1 MIRYLLL
8 TLVVFSFSSC
18 LKDKYDLQNLD
29 TTNYNPTVA
38 APLVNTNLILGDMIE
53 KVDTTYIKPDNN
65 NLLHLTYS
73 STLFSY
79 SVADLVSVPAQN
91 ISQSFSLNNFSIP
104 DINTSTSVTLGSV
117 VANMSNPTKTTIQN
131 ANGSTA
137 PFPAIPAQSGGSFN
151 VPALSDFNSATFYKG
166 TLSLA
171 ITNNW
176 PIQIDNVQ
184 IEIRNQGNNSLIG
197 TFSYPS
203 IAASATSSKSV
214 NLANVTMTNSIKM
227 VIVSFSSAGTFPAAV
242 PINLNDQL
250 AMNISTSN
258 IGILNASAVFP
269 NQQVL
274 NDDIVSAIAMPNGEQ
289 INTIILKQGNISY
302 DIDYG
307 IRENAQVIIT
317 LPTVTKNGVP
327 FSQTININSNH
338 ISASNVKGSF
348 DLSGYT
354 FDLTNGNTTSNYL
367 AANIQASVI
376 SSNMAVPIDTADAVT
391 ADITIDN
398 IAFSYVDGYF
408 GNQSI
413 NVPIDTLA
421 FDLFK
426 KNLGLNVSLADPQ
439 ITLKLKNSVGIP
451 LNGDL
456 SSLSVIGEN
465 GSTVPFTGIAN
476 PLVINS
482 PSVVGQSAN
491 TNIVINKNTTNIT
504 TVLTSN
510 PKSIIYGLTAT
521 ANPNGN
527 QGVNFLTDSS
537 SITVSMDM
545 DVPLYGSVSGF
556 VVKDTVAFPADA
568 FNNVK
573 KATLR
578 SIITNEIPVEANVQM
593 YFLDGSYAVI
603 DSMFAA
609 GYHQIVPSSTVDGN
623 GELVSASAPT
633 TTDMTADEAKV
644 EKLKAAKYI
653 VIASKLATANN
664 GNSAAKFYAQYKMN
678 IKLGIVAKVVIDIK
692 EGK

>member
-1 MIRYLLL
+1 MRYLLL
-8 TLVVFSFSSC
+8 TLVVLSFSSC

-29 TTNYNPTVA
+29 TTGYNPTVA

-79 SVADLVSVPAQN
+79 SVADLVAVPTQN

-117 VANMSNPTKTTIQN
+117 VANMNNPEKSTIQS
-131 ANGSTA
+131 ANGNTA
-137 PFPAIPAQSGGSFN
+137 PFPAVPAQGGGSFN
-151 VPALSDFNSATFYKG
+151 VPALSGFNSATFYKG
-166 TLSLA
+166 TLSLS
-171 ITNNW
+171 ITNHW
-176 PIQIDNVQ
+176 PVQIDNVQ

-197 TFSYPS
+197 TFNYPS
-203 IAASATSSKSV
+203 IPATGTSSKSI
-214 NLANVTMTNSIKM
+214 NLASVTMTNSIKM
-227 VIVSFSSAGTFPAAV
+227 VIVSFSSPGTFPTAV

-250 AMNISTSN
+250 AMTISSTN
-258 IGILNASAVFP
+258 IGILSASAVFP

-274 NDDIVSAIAMPNGEQ
+274 NDDIVTSINMPNGEQ
-289 INTIILKQGNISY
+289 INTIILKQGTIAY

-307 IRENAQVIIT
+307 IRENAQIILT
-317 LPTVTKNGVP
+317 LPTVTKNGIP
-327 FSQTININSNH
+327 FTQTININSNH
-338 ISASNVKGSF
+338 ISATNVTGSF

-354 FDLTNGNTTSNYL
+354 FDLTNGNTSSNYL

-376 SSNMAVPIDTADAVT
+376 SSNMAVPIDTSDAVS
-391 ADITIDN
+391 ADITISN

-426 KNLGLNVSLADPQ
+426 KSLGMNVSLADPQ

-451 LNGDL
+451 VNGDL
-456 SSLSVIGEN
+456 SALAVIGEN

-482 PSVVGQSAN
+482 PSVVGQSAT

-504 TVLTSN
+504 SVLTSN
-510 PKSIIYGLTAT
+510 PKSIIYGLIGT

-527 QGVNFLTDSS
+527 QGLNFLTDSS
-537 SITVSMDM
+537 AISVSMDM
-545 DVPLYGSVSGF
+545 DVPLYGSVSGISL
-556 VVKDTVAFPADA
+556 KDTVAFPSEA

-578 SIITNEIPVEANVQM
+578 SIITNEIPVEASVQM
-593 YFLDGSYAVI
+593 YFLDGSYTVI
-603 DSMFAA
+603 DSMFSA
-609 GYHQIVPSSTVDGN
+609 GYEQIVPSSVIDGN
-623 GELVSASAPT
+623 GELVSASAPK
-633 TTDMTADEAKV
+633 TTDMSADETKV
-644 EKLKAAKYI
+644 EKLKASKYI

-664 GNSAAKFYAQYKMN
+664 GTTAAKFYAQYKMN
-678 IKLGIVAKVVIDIK
+678 VKLGIVAKVVIDIK
-692 EGK
+692 EGQ